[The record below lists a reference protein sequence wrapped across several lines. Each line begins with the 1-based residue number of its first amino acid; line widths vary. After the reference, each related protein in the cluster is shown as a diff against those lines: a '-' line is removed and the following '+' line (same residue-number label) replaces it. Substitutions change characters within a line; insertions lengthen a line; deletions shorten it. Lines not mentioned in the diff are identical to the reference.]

1 VTSAFFTIMVYA
13 LADFVPDDLNEGHIE
28 YGYLANVAIAAL
40 FAAQVVF
47 SAPANTALSEALEL
61 IQTTDPAKKPPPKS
75 SAYASGS
82 TSAYKSG
89 YASGSGKAPPK
100 KPSGSAKPKPKPKPG
115 PKPGDTV
122 VTTISTFDM
131 KLTITE
137 AEFKTK
143 KKGIIA
149 DLAKMLSVK
158 PEDIKAEVVK
168 SRLAEAILLED
179 DATTVD
185 TVLAEQRVNAGDLK
199 IKFTVTTKS
208 SNADAKKAEADAKK
222 LSDGIKAAVAKITTG
237 TTKLGGV
244 AVPKQTVV
252 VKQTT
257 SKKVEKAKKSGV
269 KRQASASGVFVIAV
283 LSSLY
288 LCKA

>member
-1 VTSAFFTIMVYA
+1 M
-13 LADFVPDDLNEGHIE
+13 G
-28 YGYLANVAIAAL
+28 
-40 FAAQVVF
+40 
-47 SAPANTALSEALEL
+47 
-61 IQTTDPAKKPPPKS
+61 
-75 SAYASGS
+75 
-82 TSAYKSG
+82 
-89 YASGSGKAPPK
+89 
-100 KPSGSAKPKPKPKPG
+100 
-115 PKPGDTV
+115 
-122 VTTISTFDM
+122 
-131 KLTITE
+131 
-137 AEFKTK
+137 
-143 KKGIIA
+143 
-149 DLAKMLSVK
+149 
-158 PEDIKAEVVK
+158 
-168 SRLAEAILLED
+168 
-179 DATTVD
+179 D

-257 SKKVEKAKKSGV
+257 TKKVEKAKKSGV

-288 LCKA
+288 L

>member
-1 VTSAFFTIMVYA
+1 MNTMVFCA
-13 LADFVPDDLNEGHIE
+13 
-28 YGYLANVAIAAL
+28 AIAAL

-61 IQTTDPAKKPPPKS
+61 IQTTDPKKPPPKS

-100 KPSGSAKPKPKPKPG
+100 KPSGSAKPKPPPG

-143 KKGIIA
+143 KTGIIA

-158 PEDIKAEVVK
+158 PENIKAEVVK

-208 SNADAKKAEADAKK
+208 SNADATKATADAKK

-257 SKKVEKAKKSGV
+257 TKKVEKAKKSGV

>member
-1 VTSAFFTIMVYA
+1 
-13 LADFVPDDLNEGHIE
+13 
-28 YGYLANVAIAAL
+28 
-40 FAAQVVF
+40 
-47 SAPANTALSEALEL
+47 L

-100 KPSGSAKPKPKPKPG
+100 PKPKPPPG

-143 KKGIIA
+143 KTAIIA

-158 PEDIKAEVVK
+158 PENIKAEVAK

-199 IKFTVTTKS
+199 IKFTVTTTS

-222 LSDGIKAAVAKITTG
+222 LSDGIKAAVTKITTG

>member
-1 VTSAFFTIMVYA
+1 MNTMVFCA
-13 LADFVPDDLNEGHIE
+13 
-28 YGYLANVAIAAL
+28 AIAAL

-61 IQTTDPAKKPPPKS
+61 IQTTDAANKPPPKS

-143 KKGIIA
+143 KTGIIA

-158 PEDIKAEVVK
+158 PENIKAEVVK

-199 IKFTVTTKS
+199 IKFTVTTTS

-257 SKKVEKAKKSGV
+257 SKRVEKAKKSGV
-269 KRQASASGVFVIAV
+269 KRQASASGIFVIAV

-288 LCKA
+288 LWKA

>member
-1 VTSAFFTIMVYA
+1 MNTMVFCA
-13 LADFVPDDLNEGHIE
+13 
-28 YGYLANVAIAAL
+28 AIAAL

-61 IQTTDPAKKPPPKS
+61 IQTTDAANKPPPKS

-100 KPSGSAKPKPKPKPG
+100 KPSGSAKPKPPPG

-143 KKGIIA
+143 KTGIIA

-158 PEDIKAEVVK
+158 PENIKAEVVK

-208 SNADAKKAEADAKK
+208 SNADATKAEADAKK

-257 SKKVEKAKKSGV
+257 TKKVEKAKKSGV

>member
-1 VTSAFFTIMVYA
+1 MVFCA
-13 LADFVPDDLNEGHIE
+13 
-28 YGYLANVAIAAL
+28 AIAAL

-61 IQTTDPAKKPPPKS
+61 IQTTDTKKPPPKS

-100 KPSGSAKPKPKPKPG
+100 KPSGSAKPKPKPG

>member
-1 VTSAFFTIMVYA
+1 MGALREKLSFFSTMNTMVFCA
-13 LADFVPDDLNEGHIE
+13 
-28 YGYLANVAIAAL
+28 AIAAL

-61 IQTTDPAKKPPPKS
+61 IQTTDPKKPPPKS

-89 YASGSGKAPPK
+89 YASGSGKAP
-100 KPSGSAKPKPKPKPG
+100 PKPKPKPG

-257 SKKVEKAKKSGV
+257 STKVEKAKKSGV

>member
-1 VTSAFFTIMVYA
+1 M
-13 LADFVPDDLNEGHIE
+13 G
-28 YGYLANVAIAAL
+28 
-40 FAAQVVF
+40 
-47 SAPANTALSEALEL
+47 
-61 IQTTDPAKKPPPKS
+61 
-75 SAYASGS
+75 
-82 TSAYKSG
+82 
-89 YASGSGKAPPK
+89 
-100 KPSGSAKPKPKPKPG
+100 
-115 PKPGDTV
+115 
-122 VTTISTFDM
+122 

-185 TVLAEQRVNAGDLK
+185 TVLAEQRVNAG
-199 IKFTVTTKS
+199 
-208 SNADAKKAEADAKK
+208 AQKAEADAKK

-237 TTKLGGV
+237 KTKLGGV

-269 KRQASASGVFVIAV
+269 KRQASASGIFVIAV

>member
-1 VTSAFFTIMVYA
+1 MNTMVFCA
-13 LADFVPDDLNEGHIE
+13 
-28 YGYLANVAIAAL
+28 AIAAL

-61 IQTTDPAKKPPPKS
+61 IQTTDAANKPPPKS

-100 KPSGSAKPKPKPKPG
+100 KPSGSAKPKPPPG

-143 KKGIIA
+143 KTGIIA

-158 PEDIKAEVVK
+158 PENIKAEVVK

-208 SNADAKKAEADAKK
+208 SNADATKAEADAKK

-244 AVPKQTVV
+244 TVPKQTVV

-257 SKKVEKAKKSGV
+257 TKKVEKAKKSGV

>member
-1 VTSAFFTIMVYA
+1 MNTMVFCA
-13 LADFVPDDLNEGHIE
+13 
-28 YGYLANVAIAAL
+28 AIAAL

-61 IQTTDPAKKPPPKS
+61 IQTTDPKKPPPKS

-100 KPSGSAKPKPKPKPG
+100 KPSGSAKPKPPPG

-131 KLTITE
+131 KLTLTE
-137 AEFKTK
+137 AEFTTK
-143 KKGIIA
+143 KTGIIA

-158 PEDIKAEVVK
+158 PENIKAEVVK

-185 TVLAEQRVNAGDLK
+185 TVLADQRVNAGDLK

-208 SNADAKKAEADAKK
+208 SNADANKAAADAKK

-257 SKKVEKAKKSGV
+257 SKRVEKAKKSGV